1 MSFPPA
7 IMRRNGGSTIFNE
20 LERQMRMILKSGLV
34 AALALGFSAGAF
46 ALDHHGDKKHKMKDP
61 MARAEMQCE
70 NAKTEAAEGTDED
83 KAKAEE
89 KCTKAMA
96 KGKEK
101 AEKMAHKAEMKAEKK
116 AMKGKDKA
124 EKMKKE
130 KKGKKDKDD
139 DGTK

>member
-1 MSFPPA
+1 M
-7 IMRRNGGSTIFNE
+7 NTIF
-20 LERQMRMILKSGLV
+20 KSGLV
-34 AALALGFSAGAF
+34 AALALSFSAGAF
-46 ALDHHGDKKHKMKDP
+46 AFDHHGDKKDKMKDP

-70 NAKTEAAEGTDED
+70 NARKEAAEGTDEA
-83 KAKAEE
+83 KAEAEE

-101 AEKMAHKAEMKAEKK
+101 AEKMAKKEKMKAEKK
-116 AMKGKDKA
+116 AMKGKEKA

-139 DGTK
+139 GGTK